1 MSRLKRKIKARGLT
15 QQEISEQTGI
25 NSKTVNR
32 QCRDGIRTIR
42 VACRYAAV
50 LKCHPQDLLEY

>member
-1 MSRLKRKIKARGLT
+1 MSRLKRKIKARGLK

-32 QCRDGIRTIR
+32 QCRDGIRTMR
-42 VACRYAAV
+42 VACRYAEV
-50 LKCHPQDLLEY
+50 LKCQPQDLLEY